1 MSPLRSKHSS
11 IDMISPMLESLFSN
25 LIIQSNLYFLS
36 SMLASSALD
45 EQNRFLLLV
54 NDADY
59 AELRTAEQ
67 MLYKNVD
74 AYLLNSP
81 EHGYSS
87 FDSTLDLY
95 IKTQG
100 QS

>member
-1 MSPLRSKHSS
+1 MVLQTQFFSGSFVEPLFYTF
-11 IDMISPMLESLFSN
+11 LENWLQIKGRRGWKYFFN
-25 LIIQSNLYFLS
+25 LIIQYNLYFLS

-45 EQNRFLLLV
+45 EQNRFLHLV

-81 EHGYSS
+81 EYAWV
-87 FDSTLDLY
+87 
-95 IKTQG
+95 
-100 QS
+100 

>member
-1 MSPLRSKHSS
+1 
-11 IDMISPMLESLFSN
+11 
-25 LIIQSNLYFLS
+25 
-36 SMLASSALD
+36 MLASSALD

-67 MLYKNVD
+67 TLYKNVD

-81 EHGYSS
+81 EHG
-87 FDSTLDLY
+87 
-95 IKTQG
+95 
-100 QS
+100 

>member
-1 MSPLRSKHSS
+1 
-11 IDMISPMLESLFSN
+11 
-25 LIIQSNLYFLS
+25 
-36 SMLASSALD
+36 MLASSALD

-74 AYLLNSP
+74 AYILNSP

-87 FDSTLDLY
+87 YRLFDSTLDLY
-95 IKTQG
+95 IKTWHKVKKVDPAARSPAMG
-100 QS
+100 

>member
-1 MSPLRSKHSS
+1 
-11 IDMISPMLESLFSN
+11 
-25 LIIQSNLYFLS
+25 
-36 SMLASSALD
+36 MLASSALD
-45 EQNRFLLLV
+45 EQNRFLHLV

-81 EHGYSS
+81 EYAWVQ
-87 FDSTLDLY
+87 FL
-95 IKTQG
+95 
-100 QS
+100 

>member
-1 MSPLRSKHSS
+1 
-11 IDMISPMLESLFSN
+11 
-25 LIIQSNLYFLS
+25 
-36 SMLASSALD
+36 MLASSALD

-81 EHGYSS
+81 EYAWV
-87 FDSTLDLY
+87 
-95 IKTQG
+95 
-100 QS
+100 

>member
-1 MSPLRSKHSS
+1 
-11 IDMISPMLESLFSN
+11 MLETLFSN
-25 LIIQSNLYFLS
+25 LIIQCNLYFLS

-74 AYLLNSP
+74 AYILNSP
-81 EHGYSS
+81 VHGYSS
-87 FDSTLDLY
+87 YRLFDSTLDLY
-95 IKTQG
+95 IKT
-100 QS
+100 

>member
-1 MSPLRSKHSS
+1 
-11 IDMISPMLESLFSN
+11 
-25 LIIQSNLYFLS
+25 
-36 SMLASSALD
+36 MLASSALD

-81 EHGYSS
+81 
-87 FDSTLDLY
+87 
-95 IKTQG
+95 
-100 QS
+100 